1 MGLDTVDLIVNIETA
16 FNISV
21 PNERWAGIDVVQDI
35 YTVVEEYT
43 RSSLVPRPEIIV
55 RVNAILSLQSGFNQ
69 DAITPYMSI
78 TNDLGLD

>member
-1 MGLDTVDLIVNIETA
+1 MGLDTVDLIVKIETA

-21 PNERWAGIDVVQDI
+21 PNERWASIDLVQDI

-43 RSSLVPRPEIIV
+43 RGRSVNRPEIV
-55 RVNAILSLQSGFNQ
+55 LRVNAILGIQSGYNV
-69 DAITPYMSI
+69 DAITPSMSI